1 MQLLDTSLYGNTVRQ
16 WVVAVG
22 IGLAVFVAL
31 RLVAWAVRGL
41 EAHRQKTATGLDDI
55 LAIALR
61 KTHTLVLLVAG
72 IWAGSATVALPSR
85 VQKVVNSVAVIAFL
99 VQGGLWVS
107 AGIVEWVGL
116 RREAKLEED
125 AAGVMSLKVLSV
137 AVRLALWSMVVLL
150 ALSNLGVDVTALV
163 AGLGVGGVAVA
174 LAAQGILGDVFASIF
189 MVIDKPFVL
198 GDFLV
203 IGDFLGSVEDIG
215 MRTTRIRSLSGEQL
229 VFSNN
234 DLLRTR
240 IRNYGCMYQRRV
252 VFSLGVTYQTP
263 RAKLEAIPGII
274 REAIE
279 GQDKTRF
286 DRAHFQKYGDFALVF
301 ERGVRP
307 GSALRT
313 VPPPHGR
320 RATTTV
326 EGSSR
331 QTQRASKPAA
341 ARAASSSSRG
351 KYVSSSAHSAKCDR
365 ACASSM
371 PNRAMWAAQAA

>member
-1 MQLLDTSLYGNTVRQ
+1 MQLLDTSLYGNTLRQ
-16 WVVAVG
+16 WAIAVG
-22 IGLAVFVAL
+22 TALVVFVAL
-31 RLVAWAVRGL
+31 RVLIWAVRGRL
-41 EAHRQKTATGLDDI
+41 EAHREKTATGLDDI

-61 KTHTLVLLVAG
+61 KTHTLVLLAAG
-72 IWAGSATVALPSR
+72 IWVGSATVALPSK
-85 VQKVVNSVAVIAFL
+85 VQKLVNSVGMIAFL
-99 VQGGLWVS
+99 VQGGLWLS

-116 RREAKLEED
+116 RREAKLAED

-137 AVRLALWSMVVLL
+137 AVRLALWSMIVLL
-150 ALSNLGVDVTALV
+150 ALSNLGIDVTALV

-198 GDFLV
+198 GDFLI

-234 DLLRTR
+234 DLLRAR
-240 IRNYGCMYQRRV
+240 IRNYGRMYERRV

-263 RAKLEAIPGII
+263 RTKLEAIPSMI

-279 GQDKTRF
+279 GQEKTRF

-301 ERGVRP
+301 EAVYYVR
-307 GSALRT
+307 
-313 VPPPHGR
+313 VPDYNLYMDIQQAINLHIHR
-320 RATTTV
+320 RFEEEGIEFAYPTQTLFLARP
-326 EGSSR
+326 EEGGSSP
-331 QTQRASKPAA
+331 TVAS
-341 ARAASSSSRG
+341 
-351 KYVSSSAHSAKCDR
+351 
-365 ACASSM
+365 
-371 PNRAMWAAQAA
+371 

>member
-1 MQLLDTSLYGNTVRQ
+1 VQLLDTSLYGDTVRQ
-16 WVVAVG
+16 WVIAVG
-22 IGLAVFVAL
+22 IALATFAAL
-31 RLVAWAVRGL
+31 RLAIWAVRGRL
-41 EAHRQKTATGLDDI
+41 EAHREKTATGIDDI

-72 IWAGSATVALPSR
+72 AWAGSATLTLPSR
-85 VQKVVNSVAVIAFL
+85 VQKAVNSVVLIAFL

-116 RREAKLEED
+116 RREAKIDED

-229 VFSNN
+229 IFSNN

-240 IRNYGCMYQRRV
+240 IRNYGRMYQRRV

-279 GQDKTRF
+279 SQDKTRF

-301 ERGVRP
+301 EAVYYVLVADYNLYMDIQQAINLHIHRRFEEESIEFAYPTQTLFLARTGEDAPRGSEA
-307 GSALRT
+307 SA
-313 VPPPHGR
+313 
-320 RATTTV
+320 
-326 EGSSR
+326 
-331 QTQRASKPAA
+331 
-341 ARAASSSSRG
+341 
-351 KYVSSSAHSAKCDR
+351 
-365 ACASSM
+365 
-371 PNRAMWAAQAA
+371 